1 MTLATLLLELLFRG
15 GRTPRDKRRQVRG
28 ITDRL
33 RHRVVDVSVAGENR
47 DRDPALV
54 VAAVARSQS
63 EECEL
68 RLRVADAV
76 AANPRAELVG
86 GEIDEA

>member
-1 MTLATLLLELLFRG
+1 MTLAPLRLELLFKG
-15 GRTPRDKRRQVRG
+15 GRTPRDTRRQVRG

-33 RHRVVDVSVAGENR
+33 RRVVDVSVAGENR

-54 VAAVARSQS
+54 VAAVARSRS
-63 EECEL
+63 EECEP
-68 RLRVADAV
+68 RPRVADAV

>member
-1 MTLATLLLELLFRG
+1 MTLAPLRLELLFKG
-15 GRTPRDKRRQVRG
+15 GRTPRDTRRQVRG

-33 RHRVVDVSVAGENR
+33 RRVVDVSVAGENR

-54 VAAVARSQS
+54 VAAVARSRS
-63 EECEL
+63 EECEP
-68 RLRVADAV
+68 RLQVADAV